1 MKFTYSAGSRPLEG
15 YTIQN
20 GLGRGGFGEVYQAV
34 SDGGKE
40 VALKLVQRNLD
51 VELRGVG
58 QCLNLKHPN
67 LLIVY
72 DVKQSETG
80 DNWIVMEY
88 MGGESLD
95 KVIARQPKGLPVEE
109 AMRWLKG
116 ICDGVG
122 YLHERGIVH
131 RDLKPGNLFVENLSP
146 HPPSPDRRGGQGG
159 EVVKIGD
166 YGLSK
171 FITASRRSG
180 QTGSVG
186 TVHYM
191 APEVM
196 KGRYGKEV
204 DLYAV
209 GIILYEMLTG
219 RVPFD
224 GESPG
229 EVLMK
234 HLTAEPDVSALTSPF
249 REVVARLLAKDP
261 EQRYPSVEAM
271 LSELGVA
278 GDGRGVL
285 PRTSPYPEPLTP
297 SPSPLPQEGE
307 GSELQRDSGVIARGP
322 AWWFRGQPEGGWLG
336 SFFEGGSP
344 WQLTGLMLVRL
355 VIAASLGVGSGLLL
369 YGLASAMWGV
379 GSPPYLRSRPESVQE
394 REQFNR
400 DMQRYDHFDSASS
413 MVGVGGGLFT
423 GALVAYLLCFFQQ
436 RGRQPVFSGWS
447 FSIGFYRFLSGLVRL
462 AVAVCMG
469 IGGMVFVFG
478 LGSGAFDVRSGRAEM
493 MVVGLGFLVC
503 GGIAYWIFFG
513 WPIERG
519 STRSS
524 RPAAAPAPDARQAL

>member
-1 MKFTYSAGSRPLEG
+1 MRFTYAPGSRPLEG
-15 YTIQN
+15 YTIKE
-20 GLGRGGFGEVYQAV
+20 GIGRGGFGEVYHAH

-72 DVKQSETG
+72 DVKQAENG
-80 DNWIVMEY
+80 DNWIVMEF
-88 MGGESLD
+88 MAGDSLD
-95 KVIARQPKGLPVEE
+95 KVIAAHPKGMPPDE
-109 AMRWLKG
+109 AVRWLKG

-122 YLHERGIVH
+122 YLHDRGIVH
-131 RDLKPGNLFVENLSP
+131 RDLKPGNLFVE
-146 HPPSPDRRGGQGG
+146 HGH
-159 EVVKIGD
+159 VKIGD

-204 DLYAV
+204 DLYAI
-209 GIILYEMLTG
+209 GIMLYEMLTG

-234 HLTAEPDVSALTSPF
+234 HLTAEPDTSALTSPF

-261 EQRYPSVEAM
+261 ERRYPSVQAM
-271 LSELGVA
+271 LEDVTGAV
-278 GDGRGVL
+278 GVL
-285 PRTSPYPEPLTP
+285 PVTGPYPEPHPPTP
-297 SPSPLPQEGE
+297 LSASERGARGE
-307 GSELQRDSGVIARGP
+307 RFERDSGVIARGP
-322 AWWFRGQPEGGWLG
+322 AWWFRREGEGWLG
-336 SFFEGGSP
+336 SLFEGDGP
-344 WQLTGLMLVRL
+344 WQLTGLLLIRM
-355 VIAASLGVGSGLLL
+355 VIAAALGVGSGLIL
-369 YGLASAMWGV
+369 YGLASALWEVPMPRG
-379 GSPPYLRSRPESVQE
+379 GALKFGTPEHDQYTREMRRYLR
-394 REQFNR
+394 
-400 DMQRYDHFDSASS
+400 FDSAST

-423 GALVAYLLCFFQQ
+423 GALVAYLLCFSQS
-436 RGRQPVFSGWS
+436 RGRERIFGERS
-447 FSIGFYRFLSGLVRL
+447 FSLFVYRALSGLLRL

-469 IGGMVFVFG
+469 VGGIVFVFG
-478 LGSGAFDVRSGRAEM
+478 LGGAFFDMSGGRAAFM
-493 MVVGLGFLVC
+493 IVGLGIMLC
-503 GGIAYWIFFG
+503 AGIVYWLFFG
-513 WPIERG
+513 WPFEW
-519 STRSS
+519 
-524 RPAAAPAPDARQAL
+524 RPFQGVANAPASGVAHQSRQQAQG